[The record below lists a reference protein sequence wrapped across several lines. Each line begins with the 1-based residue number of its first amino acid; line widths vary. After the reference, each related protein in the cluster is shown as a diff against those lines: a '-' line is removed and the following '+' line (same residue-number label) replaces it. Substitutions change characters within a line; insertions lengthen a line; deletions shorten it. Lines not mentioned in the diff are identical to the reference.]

1 MGTQQVGKERE
12 CKSSP
17 QKRDQRT
24 HEGIIR
30 IEVITMPTAA
40 PTLGQNRVR
49 SGFNPSEDPQV
60 AKLKALAASFIDEC
74 EAMKDAPAL
83 GNEKN
88 RVLAI
93 AQTEIETAAM
103 YAVKGATFKA

>member
-1 MGTQQVGKERE
+1 MPNPT
-12 CKSSP
+12 SS
-17 QKRDQRT
+17 
-24 HEGIIR
+24 
-30 IEVITMPTAA
+30 

-74 EAMKDAPAL
+74 EAMKDTPPTP

-103 YAVKGATFKA
+103 YAVKGATFPKN